1 MTDGVLRIIASL
13 LCACLFSVSTMKTV
27 GAMQQ
32 SGYKN
37 RAFWKWLKRGD
48 NLFFNRLCILSLCLL
63 LTTAVT
69 SLCFSFMG
77 HRGAL
82 LFSSLPFFALIL
94 VFAFVDGRYALKVPT
109 KRTGRLCR
117 LFAVYFFFIAIAAY
131 FLISVLAMLIQ
142 IISSDLYGFLGYV
155 PFALLP
161 PLLPVLL
168 SLANL
173 IEGAFE
179 DARNQKFVQRAGRV
193 LDEKQIL
200 RIGIVGSYGKT
211 SVKNI
216 LKSILLEKYDVVETP
231 ESYNTPIGI
240 AKTVYSEGFANKQV
254 LIAEMGARK
263 SGDISELCQMVKPEY
278 AIFTGVCE
286 QHIETFG
293 SLDGVWREKSEIF
306 KSGAKKVFCGE
317 SLRSFMKEEYKTEI
331 SYAEN
336 VVVEDVALEATKT
349 KFTLCID
356 GEEIVVETALLG
368 NAAIENVRLA
378 VALALELGLTV
389 KEIGAGLQKAQPIPH
404 RLQLL
409 ENNGVYILDDAYNCN
424 PRGAEEAIKALSRF
438 TGRKCIVTPGIVECG
453 VLEDG
458 VNQRLGAQIAE
469 ANLDKVVL
477 VGDTLVGVVKTGY
490 SNASGDMQKL
500 CIAEDLE
507 AAQAILSDWVQAG
520 DAVLFLNDL
529 PDVY

>member
-1 MTDGVLRIIASL
+1 MNDGVLRIIASL

-69 SLCFSFMG
+69 ALCFSFLG
-77 HRGAL
+77 FRGAML
-82 LFSSLPFFALIL
+82 CSSVPFFTLIL
-94 VFAFVDGRYALKVPT
+94 IFAFVDSRYALKVPT

-117 LFAVYFFFIAIAAY
+117 LFAVYFFFVAIANY
-131 FLISVLAMLIQ
+131 FLISVLAVLIKL
-142 IISSDLYGFLGYV
+142 ISSDLYAFLGYV
-155 PFALLP
+155 PFALTP

-168 SLANL
+168 SLANC

-179 DARNQKFVQRAGRV
+179 DARNQKFVQRAGQV
-193 LDEKQIL
+193 LDEKKIL

-216 LKSILLEKYDVVETP
+216 LKCVLSEKFDVVETP

-240 AKTVYSEGFANKQV
+240 AKTVFSDGFENKQV

-263 SGDISELCQMVKPEY
+263 TGDISELCQMVKPDY

-293 SLDGVWREKSEIF
+293 SLDGVWQEKSEIL

-317 SLRSFMKEEYKTEI
+317 NLRCFMKEEYQTEI
-331 SYAEN
+331 SYAERIIIKD
-336 VVVEDVALEATKT
+336 VVLEATKT
-349 KFTLCID
+349 KCTLFID
-356 GEEIVVETALLG
+356 GEEIAVNTALLG
-368 NAAIENVRLA
+368 KAALENVRLA
-378 VALALELGLTV
+378 AALALELGLTA
-389 KEIGAGLQKAQPIPH
+389 KEIGKGLQKVEPIPH

-424 PRGAEEAIKALSRF
+424 PQGAQEAIQALSRF

-458 VNQRLGAQIAE
+458 VNQRLGAQIAAADFE
-469 ANLDKVVL
+469 KVIL
-477 VGDTLVGVVKTGY
+477 VGDTLVGAVKTGY
-490 SNASGDMQKL
+490 AEANGDMEKV

-507 AAQAILSDWVQAG
+507 TAQMILSKWVQSG
-520 DAVLFLNDL
+520 DAILFLNDL